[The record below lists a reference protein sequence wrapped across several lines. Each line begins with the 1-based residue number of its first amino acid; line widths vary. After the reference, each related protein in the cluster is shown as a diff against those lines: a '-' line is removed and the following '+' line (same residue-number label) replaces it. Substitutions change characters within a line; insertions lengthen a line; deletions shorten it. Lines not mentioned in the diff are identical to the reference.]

1 MHTQRLRGTL
11 VLLLAFLIFGSG
23 CQTLNQIAN
32 LRNVDFVIDRVG
44 QANLAGVRL
53 DRVRSYQ
60 DLSATDILRVGS
72 ALSSGELPLDF
83 VLHLGAEN
91 PAENNVDARMVRM
104 DWTLFLDDRETI
116 SGVFDENI
124 LLPSGEVSDIPIPIQ
139 VDLLEFFET
148 GARDMIELALAVS
161 GQNGEPKRIKIRAT
175 PTIDTPIG
183 AIRYPNP
190 ITIVSRDVGS

>member
-161 GQNGEPKRIKIRAT
+161 GRNGEPKRIKIRAT